1 MGIFDDEITLP
12 GVFAQVEADY
22 SYGYDPTLFGTTDS
36 MLVIGTA
43 FNGPVGTP
51 TPIYSVEH
59 AVYIFGS
66 AYDSTTR
73 REASLVPGIQDAWN
87 RGCRTIYAVRIGGTE
102 MYKDFNLR
110 VDSPYKLRVSSLF
123 PANIGKDCYFTYD
136 NSVGAEQLVVYKP
149 AERATISEKKS
160 GAVTSDTSV
169 LKNVFKLASD
179 YGYTKNTRLVDLV
192 NTFNSNVNN
201 NVLKM
206 AIVDANGVDV
216 TNSNEAYLLSI
227 GALHP
232 GVYFIGRSES
242 KMEEHTEVRFFVKK
256 GDDTDPY
263 DNMAESYYRTLAI
276 NTDVSQPLPIYAN
289 GSNLS
294 RFRELLED
302 VSISTSAKTTW
313 KFLETLELSDRAFA
327 KDDKDYEETD
337 LSVFEIYKRLG
348 SGYAVNA
355 KAVKRVKTD
364 SKGNQV
370 EITPRVIEVP
380 ISDKNHVAPIVDGIY
395 NVLEDAN
402 IKYRALV
409 CAHADEKIDGKL
421 PRVNDFKKAF
431 ADSFLIADNKI
442 MLTPKVAEDDFT
454 NPKKYKVELK
464 SVDAISR
471 WDERET
477 VYTGEVF
484 RVTCIADKT
493 FDELVADYKNNGKKP
508 TVPVGEQFFV
518 KTADPTHLELVRST
532 INGPVRKN
540 DPIIYAGENFI
551 ADGKL
556 FTGVVPSGMDTIVFV
571 ESAIDVD
578 TAPGIDNSKFTVD
591 DQDFEYILGTM
602 NDTVYA
608 FKVENGKLVPIGTYD
623 SVFGTNEDVT
633 ISSYVENFP
642 FGINDVVIS
651 SSIFDG
657 VTLEELATNINEDN
671 ALGVVFEAEVDSEA
685 TNMNDDIVSEII
697 NFTKPVVSAIATDRH
712 IGYDYNMYIP
722 YRSDDNFARQ
732 LAQHCTYTEL
742 KTTPAFGFI
751 GCSKMNNTSLSNIAA
766 KVKELIDTDFDLVA
780 KNNYGISILDR
791 NSQRYPI
798 GKNLNIVFTQYSSVM
813 SNDGYS
819 YLCNGAAGYAGMVST
834 LPLEQSSTMQPI
846 DIDDINFYLSP
857 NQLNQLTKAG
867 IVTLRKS
874 FTKGITVTDGT
885 TMAPAESVFRRLAS
899 SRIVGA
905 CEDLIRAASEPFI
918 GKQNHA
924 ANRNAL
930 NTAIKSNLNKI
941 VGTLIETF
949 EFKMVDTSTTAK
961 LSYISID
968 YTIVPIYEIR
978 EIRNNIRI
986 SDSLTTVSANVG

>member
-1 MGIFDDEITLP
+1 
-12 GVFAQVEADY
+12 
-22 SYGYDPTLFGTTDS
+22 
-36 MLVIGTA
+36 
-43 FNGPVGTP
+43 
-51 TPIYSVEH
+51 
-59 AVYIFGS
+59 
-66 AYDSTTR
+66 
-73 REASLVPGIQDAWN
+73 
-87 RGCRTIYAVRIGGTE
+87 
-102 MYKDFNLR
+102 
-110 VDSPYKLRVSSLF
+110 
-123 PANIGKDCYFTYD
+123 
-136 NSVGAEQLVVYKP
+136 
-149 AERATISEKKS
+149 
-160 GAVTSDTSV
+160 
-169 LKNVFKLASD
+169 
-179 YGYTKNTRLVDLV
+179 
-192 NTFNSNVNN
+192 
-201 NVLKM
+201 
-206 AIVDANGVDV
+206 
-216 TNSNEAYLLSI
+216 
-227 GALHP
+227 
-232 GVYFIGRSES
+232 
-242 KMEEHTEVRFFVKK
+242 MEEHTEVRFFVKK

-313 KFLETLELSDRAFA
+313 KFLETLGLSDRAFA

-493 FDELVADYKNNGKKP
+493 FDELVADYKSNGKKP

-518 KTADPTHLELVRST
+518 KTADPTHFELVRST

-591 DQDFEYILGTM
+591 SQDFEYILGTM

-608 FKVENGKLVPIGTYD
+608 FKVENGKLVPVGTYD

-642 FGINDVVIS
+642 FGINDVIIS

-685 TNMNDDIVSEII
+685 TTMNDDIVSEII
-697 NFTKPVVSAIATDRH
+697 NFTKPVVSAVATDRH

-766 KVKELIDTDFDLVA
+766 KVKELLETDFDLVA

-798 GKNLNIVFTQYSSVM
+798 GKNLNLVFTQYSSVM